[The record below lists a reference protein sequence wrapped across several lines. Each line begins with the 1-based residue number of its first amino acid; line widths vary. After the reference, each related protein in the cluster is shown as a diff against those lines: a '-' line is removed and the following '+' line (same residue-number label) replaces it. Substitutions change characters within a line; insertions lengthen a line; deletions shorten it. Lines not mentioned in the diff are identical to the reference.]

1 LTSNYFGSIRIY
13 FFDVEKEIFE
23 WLGTKPN
30 SQGFIKQILRQVK
43 NGELVNKDTPD
54 LELRKLTAQV
64 KKLEAEVKIKE
75 WHATHLETFD
85 TEPSHAAN
93 QAMRDNLVSFID
105 EKNKIFH
112 CPRCDQ
118 SFRWGNK
125 LDLQDKK
132 MLFLD
137 HYYQSHGATL
147 PDDKQRELEKL

>member
-1 LTSNYFGSIRIY
+1 LTTRPHKSIRIY
-13 FFDVEKEIFE
+13 FYENENIIFE
-23 WLGTKPN
+23 YLGKKPN
-30 SQGFIKQILRQVK
+30 AQGFIKQIITDFV

-54 LELRKLTAQV
+54 LEMRKLTAQV

-75 WHATHLETFD
+75 WHVLHLDTFD

-118 SFRWGNK
+118 SFRWGNRN
-125 LDLQDKK
+125 DLQDKK
-132 MLFLD
+132 MLFID